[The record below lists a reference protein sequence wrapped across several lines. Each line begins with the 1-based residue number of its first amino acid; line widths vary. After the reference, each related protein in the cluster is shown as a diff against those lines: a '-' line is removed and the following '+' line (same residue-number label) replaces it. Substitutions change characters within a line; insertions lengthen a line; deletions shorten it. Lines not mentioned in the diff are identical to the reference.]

1 MRRRE
6 FIAGLA
12 GAAAW
17 PRAARAQQADRIR
30 HVGALMNGDPRD
42 AVGQGDL
49 TAFRQ
54 GLKELGWIE
63 GRNIDIELRWPGG
76 DVALRWPGGD
86 VERAQSFAKELVGL
100 RPDVLLARTT
110 PAVDALKKQ
119 TSTIPIVLVNVVEPV
134 EQGFVQSLARP
145 GGNITGFTNF
155 EESVGG
161 KMLQLLKEV
170 DPRIKRVAV
179 IYNPQ
184 TAPFGGLY
192 FRSMKSAAS
201 VLAVETVTLLVQS
214 AADIEAAMT
223 AFARQPSGGVV
234 AIPDSFTVHHRDLLV
249 ALAARN
255 RLPTIYAYIQ
265 ASIGGLMTYTVDTRD
280 LMHRAAGYID
290 RILKGEK
297 PAELAVQQPARFN
310 LVINLKTAKALGLT
324 VPQTLLVAA
333 DEVIE

>member
-17 PRAARAQQADRIR
+17 PMVARAQQADRIR
-30 HVGALMNGDPRD
+30 HVGALMNGDPGD

-63 GRNIDIELRWPGG
+63 GRNIEIELRWPGG
-76 DVALRWPGGD
+76 N
-86 VERAQSFAKELVGL
+86 VERAQAVAKELVGL

-110 PAVDALKKQ
+110 PAVDALKKE

-184 TAPFGGLY
+184 TAPFGGFY

>member
-1 MRRRE
+1 M
-6 FIAGLA
+6 
-12 GAAAW
+12 
-17 PRAARAQQADRIR
+17 
-30 HVGALMNGDPRD
+30 
-42 AVGQGDL
+42 
-49 TAFRQ
+49 AFRK
-54 GLKELGWIE
+54 GLTELGWTE

-76 DVALRWPGGD
+76 N
-86 VERAQSFAKELVGL
+86 VERAQAFAKELVGL

-110 PAVDALKKQ
+110 PAVDALKKE

-192 FRSMKSAAS
+192 FRSMESAAS

-223 AFARQPSGGVV
+223 AFARQPGGGVV
-234 AIPDSFTVHHRDLLV
+234 AIPDSFTVQHRDLLI

-255 RLPTIYAYIQ
+255 KLPTIYAYIQ
-265 ASIGGLMTYTVDTRD
+265 ASMGGLMTYTVDTRD

>member
-17 PRAARAQQADRIR
+17 PMVARAQQADRIR
-30 HVGALMNGDPRD
+30 HVGALMNGDPGD

-63 GRNIDIELRWPGG
+63 GRNIDIE
-76 DVALRWPGGD
+76 LRWPGGD

-134 EQGFVQSLARP
+134 EQAFVQSLARP

-214 AADIEAAMT
+214 AADIEAAIT
-223 AFARQPSGGVV
+223 AFARQPGGGVV
-234 AIPDSFTVHHRDLLV
+234 AIPDSFTVHHRDLLI

-255 RLPTIYAYIQ
+255 RLPAIYAYIQ